1 MDADTDLPARRGA
14 VAGGAVRLKARTVGL
29 LYLVIAV
36 AAAFAEFHARD
47 AVIVPGDAAA
57 TAARILAHEPMYR
70 LGGAADLVV
79 LLCDAAIAVL
89 LYELLRPVS
98 RTLALMAAVFRLCL
112 VAVNGVGAATHFAP
126 LLLLHP
132 GGALPGFSPMQLQG
146 LALLS
151 LRLHSTLYSIALI
164 FFGVQALLLG
174 LLIYRSEF
182 LPRIFGL
189 LMGLAGIG
197 YLVHSFAALVAP
209 LPPSFAGGLLLASGL
224 CELALMPWLLIVGID
239 PVRWRARGGE

>member
-1 MDADTDLPARRGA
+1 MDAD
-14 VAGGAVRLKARTVGL
+14 GGGDGNIRLKARAVGL
-29 LYLVIAV
+29 LYLIIAV

-57 TAARILAHEPMYR
+57 TAARILANETMYR

-98 RTLALMAAVFRLCL
+98 RTLALMAAVFRLGL

-132 GGALPGFSPMQLQG
+132 GTSLPGFSTTQLQG

-151 LRLHSTLYSIALI
+151 LHLHSTLYSIALI
-164 FFGVQALLLG
+164 FFGVQAVMLG
-174 LLIYRSEF
+174 LLIGRSGF
-182 LPRIFGL
+182 LPRILGL
-189 LMGLAGIG
+189 LMGLAGLG
-197 YLVHSFAALVAP
+197 YLIHSFTALVAP
-209 LPPSFAGGLLLASGL
+209 LPPSLASGLLVASGL

-239 PVRWRARGGE
+239 PLRWRAKAGATAPREGQA